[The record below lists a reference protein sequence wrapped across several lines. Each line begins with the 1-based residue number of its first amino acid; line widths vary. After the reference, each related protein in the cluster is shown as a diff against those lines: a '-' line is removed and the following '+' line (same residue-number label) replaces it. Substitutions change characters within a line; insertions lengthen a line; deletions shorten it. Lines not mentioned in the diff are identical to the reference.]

1 MMKINYKYTED
12 NLLLHPSSE
21 DLFYYFNYNSIN
33 DFRYRN
39 IQNLVD
45 LINDLEKYLSIEKDV
60 LVDKKV
66 LRLNLEDYKQY
77 NSFHIFYF
85 KKEEIDD
92 LLEDLVLISYHE
104 NRKLFHFLKKE
115 VRRKIHILNLFDK

>member
-1 MMKINYKYTED
+1 MKINYKYTED

-21 DLFYYFNYNSIN
+21 DLFHYFNYNSIN
-33 DFRYRN
+33 DFQYRN

-60 LVDKKV
+60 LVNKKV
-66 LRLNLEDYKQY
+66 LRLNLEDYPQY
-77 NSFHIFYF
+77 NSFHVFYF

-92 LLEDLVLISYHE
+92 LLEDLVLISYHK
-104 NRKLFHFLKKE
+104 NRKLFHFFEKE
-115 VRRKIHILNLFDK
+115 IKREIHILNLFDK